1 VGRILFALAFRLL
14 APVEAPMA
22 STISIRLTPDKIGH
36 RFRDGSVEP
45 SLGPRDAPRP
55 TTHGRKPTLAPEPSS
70 RSTERPVD
78 ILLYLVSV
86 GLVAAAI
93 IGIFGVGLVRL
104 ASPASEALTDL
115 DRNRA
120 RVYGSTL
127 ETGREANLASQ
138 EAAMPYLAAV
148 AVLPGLPPSQRSPA
162 DEAVPPARSETVQEF
177 TQAGRNSEP
186 PAKPALVPEQGSSS
200 AAPPDAPALLANPP
214 SLAAESAVLPAG
226 AKARLARD
234 GHSARTRTALHHSRL
249 RSTHTTP
256 TLTPPQST
264 FAQTLT
270 PPKTSSFGEMVTRL
284 AGQTKPIG
292 KTLTPPQ
299 PEQPDPNR
307 DKMPDH

>member
-1 VGRILFALAFRLL
+1 MGRILFALAFRLL

-93 IGIFGVGLVRL
+93 IGIFGVGLVRF

-127 ETGREANLASQ
+127 ETGREANLGSR
-138 EAAMPYLAAV
+138 EAAMPHLAAV
-148 AVLPGLPPSQRSPA
+148 AVLPSSPPNQPPPA
-162 DEAVPPARSETVQEF
+162 DEAVPPARSETLQEF
-177 TQAGRNSEP
+177 APAGRNSEP
-186 PAKPALVPEQGSSS
+186 PAKTALVPEPGSNS
-200 AAPPDAPALLANPP
+200 AAPSGSQALFANPP
-214 SLAAESAVLPAG
+214 SFAAESAVLPAG
-226 AKARLARD
+226 AKARRARD
-234 GHSARTRTALHHSRL
+234 GHSAHTRTASRHS

-256 TLTPPQST
+256 MLTPPQST
-264 FAQTLT
+264 FAL
-270 PPKTSSFGEMVTRL
+270 PSGR
-284 AGQTKPIG
+284 
-292 KTLTPPQ
+292 
-299 PEQPDPNR
+299 N
-307 DKMPDH
+307 